1 MKYTILILVLFILF
15 LIIIILK
22 IRNKNKYLLRT
33 IYEYEAIIENQGKK
47 NHEFNNQLLVLCGFL
62 DDKKKLRE
70 YLNTIIEDYKTGQNY
85 EIRQLSH
92 LSNGGIKNLLYCK
105 AYKMKKKNISFCPYI
120 QQDTKKYIEN
130 LDLKVYKDVTKLL
143 GVFMDNAIDAAIL
156 SEKKEIFLDI
166 TTDDKYL
173 YIKITN
179 SIFDKERISNIGKRK
194 YTTKGKGHGYGL
206 LIVKDIVKHNNKI
219 EVVTDYDEKSFSQTI
234 LIDLR

>member
-1 MKYTILILVLFILF
+1 MKYIFLI
-15 LIIIILK
+15 LIIILIVILLK
-22 IRNKNKYLLRT
+22 IYNKNRYLLRT

-70 YLNTIIEDYKTGQNY
+70 YLNTIIEDHRTGQNY
-85 EIRQLSH
+85 EIRQLAH
-92 LSNGGIKNLLYCK
+92 LANGGIKKLLYYK
-105 AYKMKKKNISFCPYI
+105 IQKMKNNNVSFCPYI
-120 QQDTKKYIEN
+120 PLDTKDYIEN
-130 LDLKVYKDVTKLL
+130 LDLNLYKDVTKLL
-143 GVFMDNAIDAAIL
+143 GVFMDNAIEEACQS
-156 SEKKEIFLDI
+156 SEKEILLDI